1 MNGLGNLSILIES
14 FDDITQFAH
23 PQYLVKPL
31 LELGSTAMIFGA
43 SGSGKT
49 FCALDLACSIATGLP
64 WAGMA
69 TKEMPVVYITAEGN
83 RAFGRRVRAWH
94 MRALAA
100 RLDDNAEGRER
111 FTDTLRMNLH
121 IIRSA
126 VQVGEFP
133 VRMDLI
139 AAIRE
144 KVSVDQPLGL
154 IVVDTMARCS
164 IAFNENENSDM
175 TRFVD
180 GMVDLK
186 TRLRATG
193 RMDGHNWNPDAD
205 DESYE
210 PVIMV
215 VHHTGHTPAG
225 DSGWTIRERG
235 ASALRGALD
244 VVLGVEPGEQTALV
258 VRKMKDGEE
267 PAPMAVT
274 WDDSLVVGV
283 DEDGVDL
290 RGRVAVILP
299 PGSAKTP
306 EEEKRAAK
314 GEEWA
319 IVEADIMRLMVER
332 PDCTMSELAED
343 LHASKTTIARRIA
356 ALKKAGKVTYE
367 DGEYQVVPA
376 FQSPFLQ

>member
-1 MNGLGNLSILIES
+1 MSILIES
-14 FDDITQFAH
+14 FDDITAFAH

-94 MRALAA
+94 MRALAT
-100 RLDDNAEGRER
+100 RLAEGAEGHER

-121 IIRSA
+121 VVRSA
-126 VQVGEFP
+126 VQVGEP
-133 VRMDLI
+133 LTRMELI

-144 KVSVDQPLGL
+144 KVSADQPLGL
-154 IVVDTMARCS
+154 SVVDTLARCS
-164 IAFNENENSDM
+164 IGFEEKDNSDM

-180 GMVDLK
+180 ALVDLK

-193 RMDGHNWNPDAD
+193 RMDGHNWNPDAED
-205 DESYE
+205 DAYE

-215 VHHTGHTPAG
+215 VHHTGHTPAN
-225 DSGWTIRERG
+225 DSGWVVRERG

-244 VVLGVEPGEQTALV
+244 VVLGIEEGGDTTSLAVH
-258 VRKMKDGEE
+258 KMKDGEE
-267 PAPMAVT
+267 PLPMAVT
-274 WDDSLVVGV
+274 WDDSFVVGE

-290 RGRVAVILP
+290 RGRVAVVLP
-299 PGSAKTP
+299 PGSARTA
-306 EEEKRAAK
+306 EEERAAAK
-314 GEEWA
+314 GEEWTA
-319 IVEADIMRLMVER
+319 LEADIMRLMVER
-332 PDCTMSELAED
+332 PDCSMSELADD
-343 LHASKTTIARRIA
+343 LDVSKATIGRRVL
-356 ALKKAGKVTYE
+356 ALRKAGKVVYE
-367 DGEYQVVPA
+367 QGEYKVVPA
-376 FQSPFLQ
+376 SRSPFLQ